1 MMETEDVV
9 SLLVLIRSAWLKRK
23 KDLVATIV
31 IENPEVAQAALAL
44 TTNQYLAQFIMKVIE
59 NNAQRASRESN

>member
-1 MMETEDVV
+1 METEDIV
-9 SLLVLIRSAWLKRK
+9 SLLVLIRSAWLQRK

-44 TTNQYLAQFIMKVIE
+44 TTNQYLAQFIWKVIE
-59 NNAQRASRESN
+59 NDAQRASRESN